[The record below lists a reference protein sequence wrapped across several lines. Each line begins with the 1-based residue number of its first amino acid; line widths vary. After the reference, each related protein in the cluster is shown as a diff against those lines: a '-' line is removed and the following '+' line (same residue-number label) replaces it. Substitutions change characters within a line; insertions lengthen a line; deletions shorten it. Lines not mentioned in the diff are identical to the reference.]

1 MRLKL
6 LALILTTFF
15 IFSGLSATER
25 SITIGSKNF
34 GENFLLAEIL
44 ALMLESEGFSVDRAF
59 GLGGTLICYEA
70 LRNEEIDLY
79 FEYTG
84 TLSRAVLN
92 LEEVVSEESLAE
104 QLLTEGLFMMP
115 RLGFNNTYAIAVR
128 RETANLLKGKTI
140 GALGGQEDLKV
151 VFSHEFLEASFRPC
165 FIKSSRIKWSD
176 VLGLSSAFLDNSPIF
191 SKYSSIPSQGP
202 SDVNFFLTKLTQ

>member
-1 MRLKL
+1 M
-6 LALILTTFF
+6 
-15 IFSGLSATER
+15 
-25 SITIGSKNF
+25 
-34 GENFLLAEIL
+34 
-44 ALMLESEGFSVDRAF
+44 DRAF

-92 LEEVVSEESLAE
+92 LEEVVSEENLAE
-104 QLLTEGLFMMP
+104 QLLAEGLFMMS

-151 VFSHEFLEASFRPC
+151 VFSHEFLERPDG
-165 FIKSSRIKWSD
+165 WN
-176 VLGLSSAFLDNSPIF
+176 GLSRRYGLSF
-191 SKYSSIPSQGP
+191 SVSGIEHGLAYRALADGVILSLIHI
-202 SDVNFFLTKLTQ
+202 

>member
-1 MRLKL
+1 MRLKF
-6 LALILTTFF
+6 LAVILTTFF
-15 IFSGLSATER
+15 VFGGLSATER

-44 ALMLESEGFSVDRAF
+44 ALMLESEGFSVNRAF
-59 GLGGTLICYEA
+59 GLGGTLICYDA

-92 LEEVVSEESLAE
+92 LEKAVSQEVLSKR
-104 QLLTEGLFMMP
+104 LLNEGLLMMP

-128 RETANLLKGKTI
+128 R
-140 GALGGQEDLKV
+140 
-151 VFSHEFLEASFRPC
+151 
-165 FIKSSRIKWSD
+165 
-176 VLGLSSAFLDNSPIF
+176 LSLIH
-191 SKYSSIPSQGP
+191 I
-202 SDVNFFLTKLTQ
+202 